1 MFRYRCSKGGSGK
14 IFIDDISIK
23 RSDCTE
29 EYKKIPIA
37 NPGVAKAI
45 KEGKIS
51 EEKVT
56 TGIRS
61 RKEEKLEDK

>member
-1 MFRYRCSKGGSGK
+1 
-14 IFIDDISIK
+14 
-23 RSDCTE
+23 
-29 EYKKIPIA
+29 
-37 NPGVAKAI
+37 VAKAI

-51 EEKVT
+51 EEKVK